1 MKKLI
6 VATSSIVVLALALM
20 AFDITDKNGKAGYTG
35 APGESTCS
43 SCHNG
48 GSAAA
53 SDILMTAVPAF
64 SNGTGFY
71 ADSVYQITLSM
82 YATGFTRYGFDAEF
96 LNASNTQAGT
106 LKVAGSG
113 VKFATLGSRR
123 HAVHSAVM
131 SAASGTAAFTFTW
144 QAPSTGDAKLYA
156 IGNAVNGNNTIS
168 GDFVIPTKVFSLTA
182 LALPVD
188 TTTDVGIQEVKGEVN
203 AFSLFPNPS
212 NGAISVSYFLNQSM
226 ALETAIYTIDG
237 RKVKTLSTE
246 VEPAGAANKSYQT
259 DLPSGMYILRINQN
273 GNQVASRLLTV
284 Y

>member
-6 VATSSIVVLALALM
+6 VATSSLVVLTFALM

-48 GSAAA
+48 GSAAS
-53 SDILMTAVPAF
+53 SDIIMTAVPAF

-71 ADSVYQITLSM
+71 ADSVYQITISM
-82 YATGFTRYGFDAEF
+82 YATGFTRYGFDAQF

-113 VKFATLGSRR
+113 VKFSTLGTRR

-144 QAPSTGDAKLYA
+144 QAPSTGDANLYA
-156 IGNAVNGNNTIS
+156 IGNAVNGNNATS

-188 TTTDVGIQEVKGEVN
+188 TTTDVGIREEQIAVK
-203 AFSLFPNPS
+203 AFNLFPNPS
-212 NGAISVSYFLNQSM
+212 NGAIFVSYFLNQSM
-226 ALETAIYTIDG
+226 AIETAIYTIDG
-237 RKVKTLSTE
+237 RKVKTLSSE
-246 VEPAGAANKSYQT
+246 VEPSGASTKSFQT
-259 DLPSGMYILRINQN
+259 DLPSGIYILRMNNN
-273 GNQVASRLLTV
+273 GSQLASRLLTL